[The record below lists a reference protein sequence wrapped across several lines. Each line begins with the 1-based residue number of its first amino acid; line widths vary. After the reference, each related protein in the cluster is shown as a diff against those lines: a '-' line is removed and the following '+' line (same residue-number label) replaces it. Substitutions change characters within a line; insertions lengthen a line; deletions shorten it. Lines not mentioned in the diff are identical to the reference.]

1 MAASDRFRTLPS
13 ELLLELFVAA
23 NLGFLTLDIYLA
35 HSTNSFR
42 ERAEYIPLYFSACAP
57 IVLLFGLRYRES
69 RIWRIAGYAV
79 ALMSIAVGLA
89 GVVFHLDSS
98 FFYEKTLKSLTY
110 SAPFAAP
117 LAYAGLGFL
126 LLLNRMV
133 ESSSAEWAA
142 WVMFFA
148 LGGFAGNFVLSL
160 GDHATNGF
168 YYSTEWVPVAMSAVA
183 VGFLFTAVFLSPG
196 RRFLQLCGGV
206 MVFAAAVGIW
216 GFALHA
222 KANLVGPSI
231 HAFAN
236 FVHGAPP
243 FAPLLFP
250 NLAILGLLGI
260 YSGLAQANQLANKKR
275 IW

>member
-1 MAASDRFRTLPS
+1 MAASDRLRTLPS
-13 ELLLELFVAA
+13 GLLLELFVAA

-69 RIWRIAGYAV
+69 RIWKISGYAV

-98 FFYEKTLKSLTY
+98 FFYERTLKSLTY

-168 YYSTEWVPVAMSAVA
+168 YYATEWAPVAMSAVA

-260 YSGLAQANQLANKKR
+260 YSGLAQANQLANKKQ